1 MGTGVTSIGDYAFE
15 GCFSL
20 TSAYFQGNAPSIGD
34 EPFYHIVTVYY
45 LPGTT
50 GWDDFSVNTSLPTAL
65 WLPQVQIGDA
75 SFGVQN
81 NQFGFNIAW
90 ASGQTVVVEAAANL
104 SNPNWI
110 PVATN
115 TLASDS
121 VYFSDPHWTNYP
133 ARFYRLRSP

>member
-1 MGTGVTSIGDYAFE
+1 V
-15 GCFSL
+15 GCYGL
-20 TSAYFQGNAPSIGD
+20 TSVYFKGNAPIANSTDFPQDDFGSY
-34 EPFYHIVTVYY
+34 FTTAYY

-50 GWDDFSVNTSLPTAL
+50 GWSDFSTNTGLAVLL
-65 WLPQVQIGDA
+65 WNPLIQTGDS
-75 SFGVQN
+75 SFGVRTN
-81 NQFGFNIAW
+81 RFGFNIAW